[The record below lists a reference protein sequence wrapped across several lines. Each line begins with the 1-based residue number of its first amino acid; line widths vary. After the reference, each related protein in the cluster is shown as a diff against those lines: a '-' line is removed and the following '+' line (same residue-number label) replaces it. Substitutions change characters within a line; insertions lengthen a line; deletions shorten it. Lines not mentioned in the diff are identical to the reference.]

1 MAERYQLPR
10 SCVPPTA
17 RRKDCGYPP
26 SGGLEGGK
34 ARCIREREDM
44 VALQGGHPPFKGD
57 SPYLRPQPSG
67 AESSPTRSKVL
78 PLRRGDWVPHV
89 MQAGQSRRSQTATRG
104 ACNRPAVTSGSP
116 LLPRPAGERAGSHA
130 GGMQPRQVGALLRL
144 PTRPAWRPRPT
155 RHATGAPDASC
166 KQLHRHSRHYR
177 ASSTA
182 EPIPRLEATQRTTQQ
197 RQPGATVNA
206 AKNGL
211 AVMAVAGGQE
221 QRSRRQPS
229 LRPIRGQRENP
240 LSRRE
245 DDAPVFRS
253 SNGSRTRNG
262 RPANRTSRRINSAAR
277 KAAPMA
283 GEASGASPSP

>member
-1 MAERYQLPR
+1 
-10 SCVPPTA
+10 
-17 RRKDCGYPP
+17 
-26 SGGLEGGK
+26 
-34 ARCIREREDM
+34 M
-44 VALQGGHPPFKGD
+44 VAFQGGHPPFKGD
-57 SPYLRPQPSG
+57 YPYLRPQPSRV
-67 AESSPTRSKVL
+67 ESSPTRSKAL
-78 PLRRGDWVPHV
+78 PAARGLGPTCHASRLRAEEAKPPCAVRT
-89 MQAGQSRRSQTATRG
+89 TAQRLQ
-104 ACNRPAVTSGSP
+104 VTLHFCPDQRAKG
-116 LLPRPAGERAGSHA
+116 AGSHA

-155 RHATGAPDASC
+155 CHATGAPNASC
-166 KQLHRHSRHYR
+166 MQLHRHLRHHR

-206 AKNGL
+206 AKNGP

-253 SNGSRTRNG
+253 SNGPRTRNG
-262 RPANRTSRRINSAAR
+262 RPANHSPRRINSAAGQ
-277 KAAPMA
+277 AAPLA
-283 GEASGASPSP
+283 GEASDASPSP